1 MKKNRNESQFD
12 LGADRSSYLL
22 SETKKHY
29 VKHDKSLPPKPFKE
43 VPEGIGINEYEQR
56 TGERILYCSTAK
68 DSFNM
73 NKKMPDNVKYKYT
86 RTDRFNPITG

>member
-12 LGADRSSYLL
+12 LGEDRSSYLL

-43 VPEGIGINEYEQR
+43 VPEGIGINEYQQ
-56 TGERILYCSTAK
+56 II
-68 DSFNM
+68 D
-73 NKKMPDNVKYKYT
+73 
-86 RTDRFNPITG
+86 